1 MLGSFWSFR
10 ARLLGLAVLALAV
23 RLVGLNWDDSHW
35 YHPDERRIAQAV
47 AEISFAPPQLNP
59 HFFAYGTFPFYVTKA
74 VGTVVSPLF
83 PAATGYGGAI
93 LLGRALSALW
103 GAAAVLLVGL
113 LGRRLADER
122 TGLLAAALLGA
133 AVLHVQNSHFATN
146 DVPLATLVLAALL
159 VLLRVVEAG
168 RARDW
173 AAAGALCGLALATKV
188 SAAPLFLPL
197 ALVVVAR
204 WRADRRLRPA
214 LAGGALAGACALAA
228 FFVGEPYA
236 FFDPQ
241 FLHDVTEQSGMVR
254 RAGVLPYTIQYVGT
268 LRYLYP
274 LAEMVVWGMAPL
286 LGVAAIVGAARRV
299 GPALRRWG
307 RGEWILF
314 AFALPYFA
322 ITGGFDVK
330 FPRYM
335 LPLYP
340 LLALWAAAL
349 LESWAARGRAG
360 RILRGT
366 VLAGTVA
373 WLLAFLTIY
382 GRPHTVVSASDWFYR
397 NAPRGARVLTQHWD
411 EGFPFGL
418 AGRTPE
424 RYSVFEMPYY
434 EPDSPA
440 KAELLAARLASSDW
454 LVMPTK
460 RLVGAI
466 TRVPERYPLTN
477 HYFRRLFAG
486 DLGYRLEASFAS
498 RPRLFG
504 IAFPTELADESF
516 SVYDHPKVLVFRNVD
531 RLEVGELTARITGGM
546 PSQPLT
552 RRDLL
557 LAEPDHSGAGGR
569 EPSRSSLAAS
579 LATVLLLELL
589 GLAAYALIAAV
600 LPPRPGLYALSK
612 VLGVVA
618 LAWAVWLPVSLG
630 ALPFTGATALG
641 VAVTLL
647 AGGVALRRWR
657 NAPSTSR
664 GEIVATEVVVW
675 ATFAF
680 FLGLRALNP
689 EITWGEKP
697 MDFAFLNTLYRTT
710 SLPPVEPW
718 FAGVPL
724 SYTYFGHFTVAALG
738 KALAVHPAL
747 MFNLGIA
754 LTAALTAAA
763 VMAAGLLVGRST
775 RLGIAAVALTLFVGN
790 LSGPR
795 ELLARRAANFDTFWA
810 TSRVVPNT
818 INEYPFWSF
827 VFADLHAHVLV
838 MPFAAAFVALLLL
851 WASRHDRGEAPL
863 GRGGRVALL
872 AFLALALGAVSI
884 TNGWSTPTYLG
895 LIALLLG
902 LDVIAGVRDTG
913 WRRAPQHLLLRLLLP
928 AAAITGGA
936 FLACRPFWSHFTPPL
951 RNWGWERGPWAHPSD
966 VLQIFGL
973 FLLIVVPHLFAAW
986 HRLLAGPSGRLSRGR
1001 RVALLAAGGLL
1012 ALSLVDLPGLLSAHF
1027 RQAPSIGPFAA
1038 LLGTIAL
1045 ALALHPRL
1053 PSGSRLG
1060 PALAAAALILVAGCE
1075 LIYVWDRMNT
1085 LFKFYLDAW
1094 FLLALASA
1102 CALREMWWH
1111 TRGAPI
1117 RRRAWL
1123 AAVAAAAAVAVLT
1136 AAVAAWGALHPRRA
1150 DGPRF
1155 TLDGMAYLERSDPAE
1170 LAAFRWVERNV
1181 AGSPVVCEAYGPSY
1195 QRYARVAMNTG
1206 LATVL
1211 GWDYHVYQRGRSW
1224 NEINWRKRDVETI
1237 YTSPDPGTV
1246 RRVLQRHDVALVWVG
1261 DLERRTYAGANLKRF
1276 ESWSDLLTPVYRSA
1290 GVTVFAV
1297 AGAFPAGG
1305 GPAPPIAE
1313 RIALTDEEVAG
1324 GVAQDPPGTF
1334 RQPRA
1339 VVADAAA
1346 AFVCDFGNNRVQRL
1360 DLELRS
1366 TLTWG
1371 RRGTAPGEFQDPCG
1385 IALGPDGNVYVADTW
1400 NGRVQVF
1407 DRDGAYLR
1415 DWSGGFFGPRGIA
1428 VSPAGTVFVA
1438 DTGNHRVVRFSPL
1451 GVRETEWGGQGT
1463 APGKLNEPMGVT
1475 VAPDGRVWVCDSGNG
1490 RLQAFDADGRPQG
1503 GFAVPGWRRGVYSEP
1518 QVVVDRQGLVWVT
1531 VPLAGEVR
1539 AYSQSGAL
1547 LSTVTGDPARGVKL
1561 HTPLGLA
1568 FAPDGRLLVTD
1579 IEHGV
1584 VALSVPRPPVPRR

>member
-1 MLGSFWSFR
+1 MLGTFKSFR

-47 AEISFAPPQLNP
+47 GEISFLPLQLNP
-59 HFFAYGTFPFYVTKA
+59 HFFAYGTLPLYVTKA
-74 VGTVVSPLF
+74 VGTAVSPLF

-93 LLGRALSALW
+93 LLGRALSAFW

-113 LGRRLADER
+113 LGRRLSGER
-122 TGLLAAALLGA
+122 TGLLAASLLGA
-133 AVLHVQNSHFATN
+133 AVLHVQNSHYATN
-146 DVPLATLVLAALL
+146 DIPLTTLVLAALL
-159 VLLRVVEAG
+159 ALLSLVETG
-168 RARDW
+168 RGRDW
-173 AAAGALCGLALATKV
+173 AIAGALCGLAMATKV

-197 ALVVVAR
+197 ALAVVAR
-204 WRADRRLRPA
+204 WRADGRLRSA
-214 LAGGALAGACALAA
+214 LAGGALAAGCALAA
-228 FFVGEPYA
+228 FFLGEPYA
-236 FFDPQ
+236 FLDPQ
-241 FLHDVTEQSGMVR
+241 FLHDVTEQSQMVG
-254 RAGVLPYTIQYVGT
+254 RAGVFPYTIQYVGT

-274 LAEMVVWGMAPL
+274 LGEIVVWGMAPL
-286 LGVAAIVGAARRV
+286 LGIAALVGVAQRI
-299 GPALRRWG
+299 GPALRTWG

-340 LLALWAAAL
+340 LLALWAATL
-349 LESWAARGRAG
+349 LESWAARGRTG
-360 RILRGT
+360 RMLRGT
-366 VLAGTVA
+366 VLAGTLV

-382 GRPHTVVSASDWFYR
+382 GRPHTVVAASDWFYR
-397 NAPRGARVLTQHWD
+397 TVPRGAKVLTQHWD

-418 AGRTPE
+418 HGRTPD

-434 EPDSPA
+434 EPDTPA

-454 LVMPTK
+454 LVLPTK

-466 TRVPERYPLTN
+466 TRVPERFPLTN

-498 RPRLFG
+498 RPHLFG
-504 IAFPTELADESF
+504 LSFPTELADESF
-516 SVYDHPKVLVFRNVD
+516 SVYDHPKVLVFRNAD
-531 RLEVGELTARITGGM
+531 RLKVEELAARITGGM

-557 LAEPDHSGAGGR
+557 LAEPDHPRAGR
-569 EPSRSSLAAS
+569 SELSRSSLPSA
-579 LATVLLLELL
+579 LATVLFVELL

-630 ALPFTGATALG
+630 ALPFTRATTLG
-641 VAVTLL
+641 VALTLL
-647 AGGVALRRWR
+647 AGGVAVRRWR
-657 NAPSTSR
+657 HVPCTSR
-664 GEIVATEVVVW
+664 GEIAATEVVVW
-675 ATFAF
+675 GTFAF
-680 FLGLRALNP
+680 FLGLRMLNP

-697 MDFAFLNTLYRTT
+697 MDFAFLNSLYRAT

-747 MFNLGIA
+747 MFNLGIGLIA
-754 LTAALTAAA
+754 GLTAAA
-763 VMAAGLLVGRST
+763 VMAAGLLLGRTT
-775 RLGIAAVALTLFVGN
+775 RLGVAAVALTLFVGN
-790 LSGPR
+790 LSAPR
-795 ELLARRAANFDTFWA
+795 EMLARGAANFDTFWA
-810 TSRVVPNT
+810 TSRVVPHT

-838 MPFAAAFVALLLL
+838 MPFAAAFTALLLL
-851 WASRHDRGEAPL
+851 WASRHDRSEAPL
-863 GRGGRVALL
+863 GRGGRAALL
-872 AFLALALGAVSI
+872 TFLALALGAVSI

-902 LDVIAGVRDTG
+902 LDVIAGIRETG
-913 WRRAPQHLLLRLLLP
+913 WRRAPQHVVLRLLLP
-928 AAAITGGA
+928 AVAITGGA

-951 RNWGWERGPWAHPSD
+951 RNWGRELGPWAHPSD

-973 FLLIVVPHLFAAW
+973 FLLIIVPYLFVVW
-986 HRLLAGPSGRLSRGR
+986 RRLLAGPSGRPSTGARI
-1001 RVALLAAGGLL
+1001 ALMAAGGLL
-1012 ALSLVDLPGLLSAHF
+1012 ALSLVDLRGLLSVHV

-1038 LLGTIAL
+1038 LLGAL
-1045 ALALHPRL
+1045 ALALTLHRRL
-1053 PSGSRLG
+1053 PTETRPGL
-1060 PALAAAALILVAGCE
+1060 ALAAAALILLAGCE
-1075 LIYVWDRMNT
+1075 LVFVWDRMNT

-1111 TRGAPI
+1111 TRGAPV
-1117 RRRAWL
+1117 RRLAWL
-1123 AAVAAAAAVAVLT
+1123 AAVATAATVAVLT
-1136 AAVAAWGALHPRRA
+1136 AGVAAWGALHPRRA
-1150 DGPRF
+1150 EGPRF

-1170 LAAFRWVERNV
+1170 LAAYRWVERNV

-1206 LATVL
+1206 LPTIL
-1211 GWDYHVYQRGRSW
+1211 GWDYHVYQRGRGW

-1237 YTSPDPGTV
+1237 YTSADPGTI
-1246 RRVLQRHDVALVWVG
+1246 RRVLQRHNVALVWVG
-1261 DLERRTYAGANLKRF
+1261 DLERRTYAGGNLTRF
-1276 ESWSDLLTPVYRSA
+1276 DGWPDLLTPVYRSA
-1290 GVTVFAV
+1290 AVTVFAV

-1305 GPAPPIAE
+1305 GPPRAFE
-1313 RIALTDEEVAG
+1313 SEGLTDDEVAG
-1324 GVAQDPPGTF
+1324 GVAQDPPGVF

-1339 VVADAAA
+1339 IVADSGS

-1360 DLELRS
+1360 DMELKS
-1366 TLTWG
+1366 TLVWG

-1407 DRDGAYLR
+1407 DRNGVYLR
-1415 DWSGGFFGPRGIA
+1415 DWTGEFFGPRGIA
-1428 VSPAGTVFVA
+1428 VGPDGSVFVA
-1438 DTGNHRVVRFSPL
+1438 DTGNHRIVRFSAR
-1451 GVRETEWGGQGT
+1451 GVRESEWGGQGT
-1463 APGKLNEPMGVT
+1463 LPGKLNEPMGVS

-1490 RLQAFDADGRPQG
+1490 RLQAFDADGRVRG

-1518 QVVVDRQGLVWVT
+1518 HAVVDPRGVVWVT
-1531 VPLAGEVR
+1531 VPLAGEIR
-1539 AYSQSGAL
+1539 AYTPTGTL
-1547 LSTVTGDPARGVKL
+1547 LSTVTGDTARGVRL
-1561 HTPLGLA
+1561 QTPLGLA

-1584 VALSVPRPPVPRR
+1584 LALSVPRPSGPRR